1 MIDSI
6 KSFLYSML
14 VTLKLRKRTTPDD
27 SDLLRFFRMLNL
39 FLNAG
44 MKSTES
50 LEQTKEISGPIMKPV
65 IIKMLKSI
73 EGGMSLENAMR
84 KTDVF
89 PKYICDLIQAG
100 REKGSLNEVVL
111 EIVFFLEQKLDIKK
125 KVTAGLFVVKIMGI
139 VLVTLIIAAFT
150 VIKKFKEILS
160 DTHGELPKFT
170 AAVINAGDFVTSH
183 WYVVI
188 IFILALIGIFCYF
201 KKYYPEKIDAL
212 KFKLPIYGP
221 IYKNLSFYR
230 MTKILS
236 LVLRTGA
243 TRIEAFKYAAIS
255 VDNIE
260 FTNLMLEV
268 QRNLEK
274 KNMDIDKALIEADKK
289 YNLLDKSL
297 ILILKAGQDSGDLLT
312 AIDACCEDYK
322 RELMALL
329 QTVSD
334 KVVTP
339 VLLIIF
345 TIVFIIYTAIML
357 PINSIWT
364 SAQNI
369 GG

>member
-1 MIDSI
+1 MIESI
-6 KSFLYSML
+6 KRFFISIL
-14 VTLKLRKRTTPDD
+14 VTMRLKKRTEPNDT
-27 SDLLRFFRMLNL
+27 DLLRFFRMLNL

-50 LEQTKEISGPIMKPV
+50 LEMTKDISGPLMKPV
-65 IIKMLKSI
+65 ITKMLKDMES
-73 EGGMSLENAMR
+73 GTSFENAMR
-84 KTDVF
+84 KTNVF
-89 PKYICDLIQAG
+89 PKYVCDLIQAG
-100 REKGSLNEVVL
+100 REKGSLNEIVL
-111 EIVFFLEQKLDIKK
+111 EIIFFLEQKIEIKK
-125 KVTAGLFVVKIMGI
+125 RVSAGLFIVKIMGL
-139 VLVTLIIAAFT
+139 VLVVMIIAAFM
-150 VIKKFKEILS
+150 VIKNFKEILA
-160 DTHGELPKFT
+160 DTHGELPAFT
-170 AAVINAGDFVTSH
+170 AAVINTGDFVVSH
-183 WYVVI
+183 WYLAVLFI
-188 IFILALIGIFCYF
+188 CMIFGVFFYF

-230 MTKILS
+230 MCKILS

-255 VDNIE
+255 VDNIL
-260 FTNLMLEV
+260 FTNLMQEI

-274 KNMDIDKALIEADKK
+274 KNMEIDKAMIEADKK
-289 YNLLDKSL
+289 HKLLDKSL
-297 ILILKAGQDSGDLLT
+297 ILILKAGQDSGDLLS
-312 AIDACCEDYK
+312 AVDACNEDYR

-339 VLLIIF
+339 VLFVIF
-345 TIVFIIYTAIML
+345 ILVFVIYTAIML
-357 PINSIWT
+357 PINSIWS